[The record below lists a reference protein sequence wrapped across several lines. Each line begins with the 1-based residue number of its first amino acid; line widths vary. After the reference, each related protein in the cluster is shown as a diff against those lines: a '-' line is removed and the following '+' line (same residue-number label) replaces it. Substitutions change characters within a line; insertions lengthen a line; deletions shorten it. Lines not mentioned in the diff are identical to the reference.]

1 MNFKRFLKL
10 AVLCM
15 SVLIIFACESVDEPA
30 QESQVN
36 NEAVTTEAVTTEES
50 VDKLSVL
57 ATTPMI
63 AEYVRQVGNDNIDL
77 SILMPYSAYPHSF
90 EASPQDAIK
99 IADADIVFYVGLK
112 YESANLVE
120 LLENSVASPDALIE
134 IGPSINPIE
143 FSEEGHDDHEGH
155 GHDDHEGHGHD
166 DDKHKADDDD
176 DHDGHDHD
184 KHKDDDD
191 DHDDHD
197 DHEGHDDHD
206 GHDGHEGHDHGIY
219 DPHFWFDPIR
229 VSMAVDVIKDELV
242 KFDTA
247 NESSYESAASDY
259 IQSLEALDAS
269 VTAMIDTIPV
279 ENRKIITT
287 HEALGYLEARYGIE
301 VLTTIIPSLNSEDG
315 ITPQS
320 LKNAIDVIEKN
331 HIEVMF
337 LEAES
342 SSQYSE
348 VIEQETGISLVSGLW
363 VETLQENQSYV
374 DWMNSN
380 VTIIVNNLP
389 KEVDDDH
396 AGHDH
401 DKHKD
406 DDDHDVIATD
416 VRGAGEKGHEGEDE
430 ESGHDGDGVEDDL
443 DRCRGY
449 DDSID
454 SDTDGIPDA
463 CDSST
468 SLSLES
474 EESNILWISIFVLG
488 FILIIL
494 VITLILGIYRNEKS

>member
-15 SVLIIFACESVDEPA
+15 SVLIILACESVDEPV
-30 QESQVN
+30 QEGQVN
-36 NEAVTTEAVTTEES
+36 NEAVSTEET

-77 SILMPYSAYPHSF
+77 SILMPYSADPHSF

-120 LLENSVASPDALIE
+120 LLENSVVSADALIE
-134 IGPSINPIE
+134 IGASINPIE

-166 DDKHKADDDD
+166 DDKHKDDDDDDHDGHDHDKHKDDDDD

-229 VSMAVDVIKDELV
+229 VSMAVEVIKDELV
-242 KFDTA
+242 KFDTT
-247 NESSYESAASDY
+247 NQSSYESAASDY
-259 IQSLEALDAS
+259 VQKLEALDAS
-269 VTAMIDTIPV
+269 VTAMIDTIPA

-320 LKNAIDVIEKN
+320 IKNAIDVIEDN

-337 LEAES
+337 LEAET
-342 SSQYSE
+342 SSQYSKT
-348 VIEQETGISLVSGLW
+348 IEQETGIRLVSGLW
-363 VETLQENQSYV
+363 VETLQENQSYEE
-374 DWMNSN
+374 WLESN
-380 VTIIVNNLP
+380 VNTIVSNLP
-389 KEVDDDH
+389 LEVHEDEDED
-396 AGHDH
+396 HDH
-401 DKHKD
+401 DHDHEDDHDDD
-406 DDDHDVIATD
+406 DDDH
-416 VRGAGEKGHEGEDE
+416 KGHN
-430 ESGHDGDGVEDDL
+430 H
-443 DRCRGY
+443 
-449 DDSID
+449 
-454 SDTDGIPDA
+454 
-463 CDSST
+463 
-468 SLSLES
+468 
-474 EESNILWISIFVLG
+474 
-488 FILIIL
+488 
-494 VITLILGIYRNEKS
+494 K

>member
-77 SILMPYSAYPHSF
+77 SILMPYSADPHSF

-166 DDKHKADDDD
+166 DDKHKDDDDD

-184 KHKDDDD
+184 KHKDDD

-406 DDDHDVIATD
+406 DDDHD
-416 VRGAGEKGHEGEDE
+416 
-430 ESGHDGDGVEDDL
+430 GHDHDKHKDDDDHDGHDHDD
-443 DRCRGY
+443 
-449 DDSID
+449 DDHD
-454 SDTDGIPDA
+454 DDDH
-463 CDSST
+463 DDDDHDDDDHDDDDHD
-468 SLSLES
+468 
-474 EESNILWISIFVLG
+474 
-488 FILIIL
+488 
-494 VITLILGIYRNEKS
+494 KKDK

>member
-77 SILMPYSAYPHSF
+77 SILMPYSADPHSF

-166 DDKHKADDDD
+166 DDKHKDDDDD

-191 DHDDHD
+191 HDDHD
-197 DHEGHDDHD
+197 DHEWHDDHD

-406 DDDHDVIATD
+406 DDDHD
-416 VRGAGEKGHEGEDE
+416 GHDHEDHKHDDEQHENDHEEDE
-430 ESGHDGDGVEDDL
+430 HDDD
-443 DRCRGY
+443 DH
-449 DDSID
+449 DDD
-454 SDTDGIPDA
+454 DHDKKD
-463 CDSST
+463 
-468 SLSLES
+468 
-474 EESNILWISIFVLG
+474 
-488 FILIIL
+488 
-494 VITLILGIYRNEKS
+494 K

>member
-77 SILMPYSAYPHSF
+77 SILMPYSADPHSF

-166 DDKHKADDDD
+166 DDKHKDDDDD

-191 DHDDHD
+191 DHDGHD

-320 LKNAIDVIEKN
+320 LKNAIDVIEEN

-406 DDDHDVIATD
+406 DDDHD
-416 VRGAGEKGHEGEDE
+416 
-430 ESGHDGDGVEDDL
+430 GHDHDD
-443 DRCRGY
+443 
-449 DDSID
+449 DDHD
-454 SDTDGIPDA
+454 DDDH
-463 CDSST
+463 DDDDHDDDDHDDDDHD
-468 SLSLES
+468 
-474 EESNILWISIFVLG
+474 
-488 FILIIL
+488 
-494 VITLILGIYRNEKS
+494 KKDK

>member
-15 SVLIIFACESVDEPA
+15 SVLIILACESVDEPV
-30 QESQVN
+30 QEGQVN
-36 NEAVTTEAVTTEES
+36 NEAVSIEET

-77 SILMPYSAYPHSF
+77 SILMPYSADPHSF

-120 LLENSVASPDALIE
+120 LLMNSVESADVLIE
-134 IGPSINPIE
+134 IGPSVNPIE

-166 DDKHKADDDD
+166 DDKHKDDD

-191 DHDDHD
+191 DHDGHDHDKHKDDDDDHD

-229 VSMAVDVIKDELV
+229 VSMAVEVIKDELV
-242 KFDTA
+242 KFDTT
-247 NESSYESAASDY
+247 NQSSYESAASDY
-259 IQSLEALDAS
+259 VQKLEALDAS
-269 VTAMIDTIPV
+269 VTAMIDTIPA

-315 ITPQS
+315 ITPES
-320 LKNAIDVIEKN
+320 LRKAIDVIEDN

-363 VETLQENQSYV
+363 VETLQENQSY
-374 DWMNSN
+374 DEWLESN
-380 VTIIVNNLP
+380 INVIVSNLP
-389 KEVDDDH
+389 LEVHEDDDH
-396 AGHDH
+396 DHDH
-401 DKHKD
+401 DHDDD
-406 DDDHDVIATD
+406 DDDH
-416 VRGAGEKGHEGEDE
+416 KGHN
-430 ESGHDGDGVEDDL
+430 H
-443 DRCRGY
+443 
-449 DDSID
+449 
-454 SDTDGIPDA
+454 
-463 CDSST
+463 
-468 SLSLES
+468 
-474 EESNILWISIFVLG
+474 
-488 FILIIL
+488 
-494 VITLILGIYRNEKS
+494 K

>member
-1 MNFKRFLKL
+1 MNFKHFLKL

-36 NEAVTTEAVTTEES
+36 TEAVTTEAVTTEAVTTEES

-77 SILMPYSAYPHSF
+77 SILMPYSADPHSF

-166 DDKHKADDDD
+166 DDKHKDDDDD

-406 DDDHDVIATD
+406 DDDHD
-416 VRGAGEKGHEGEDE
+416 
-430 ESGHDGDGVEDDL
+430 GHDHDD
-443 DRCRGY
+443 
-449 DDSID
+449 DDHD
-454 SDTDGIPDA
+454 DDDH
-463 CDSST
+463 DDDDHD
-468 SLSLES
+468 
-474 EESNILWISIFVLG
+474 
-488 FILIIL
+488 
-494 VITLILGIYRNEKS
+494 KKDK

>member
-1 MNFKRFLKL
+1 
-10 AVLCM
+10 
-15 SVLIIFACESVDEPA
+15 
-30 QESQVN
+30 
-36 NEAVTTEAVTTEES
+36 
-50 VDKLSVL
+50 
-57 ATTPMI
+57 MI

-77 SILMPYSAYPHSF
+77 SILMPYSADPHSF

-166 DDKHKADDDD
+166 DDKHKDDDDD

-337 LEAES
+337 
-342 SSQYSE
+342 
-348 VIEQETGISLVSGLW
+348 
-363 VETLQENQSYV
+363 
-374 DWMNSN
+374 
-380 VTIIVNNLP
+380 
-389 KEVDDDH
+389 
-396 AGHDH
+396 
-401 DKHKD
+401 
-406 DDDHDVIATD
+406 
-416 VRGAGEKGHEGEDE
+416 
-430 ESGHDGDGVEDDL
+430 
-443 DRCRGY
+443 
-449 DDSID
+449 
-454 SDTDGIPDA
+454 
-463 CDSST
+463 
-468 SLSLES
+468 
-474 EESNILWISIFVLG
+474 
-488 FILIIL
+488 
-494 VITLILGIYRNEKS
+494 

>member
-36 NEAVTTEAVTTEES
+36 NEAVTTEES
-50 VDKLSVL
+50 VEKISVL

-77 SILMPYSAYPHSF
+77 SILMPYSADPHSF

-120 LLENSVASPDALIE
+120 LLENSVTSADALIE

-143 FSEEGHDDHEGH
+143 FSEEGHDDHKGH

-166 DDKHKADDDD
+166 DDKHKDDDD

-191 DHDDHD
+191 DDHDGHDDDKHKDDDDDHDDHEGHDDHDGHDDDKHKDDDDDHD

-229 VSMAVDVIKDELV
+229 VSMAVEVIKDELV
-242 KFDTA
+242 KFDTT
-247 NESSYESAASDY
+247 NQSSYESAASDY
-259 IQSLEALDAS
+259 VQKLEALDAS
-269 VTAMIDTIPV
+269 VTAMIDTIPA

-320 LKNAIDVIEKN
+320 LKKAIDVIEKN

-374 DWMNSN
+374 DWMNNN
-380 VTIIVNNLP
+380 VTIIVDNLP

-406 DDDHDVIATD
+406 DDDHDD
-416 VRGAGEKGHEGEDE
+416 DHD
-430 ESGHDGDGVEDDL
+430 GHDHDD
-443 DRCRGY
+443 
-449 DDSID
+449 DDHNKKD
-454 SDTDGIPDA
+454 
-463 CDSST
+463 
-468 SLSLES
+468 
-474 EESNILWISIFVLG
+474 
-488 FILIIL
+488 
-494 VITLILGIYRNEKS
+494 K

>member
-77 SILMPYSAYPHSF
+77 SILMPYSADPHSF

-166 DDKHKADDDD
+166 DDKHKDDDDD

-406 DDDHDVIATD
+406 DDDHD
-416 VRGAGEKGHEGEDE
+416 
-430 ESGHDGDGVEDDL
+430 GHDHDD
-443 DRCRGY
+443 
-449 DDSID
+449 DDHD
-454 SDTDGIPDA
+454 DDDH
-463 CDSST
+463 DDDDHDDDDHDDDDHD
-468 SLSLES
+468 
-474 EESNILWISIFVLG
+474 
-488 FILIIL
+488 
-494 VITLILGIYRNEKS
+494 KKDK

>member
-36 NEAVTTEAVTTEES
+36 NEAVITEES

-77 SILMPYSAYPHSF
+77 SILMPYSADPHSF

-155 GHDDHEGHGHD
+155 GHDD
-166 DDKHKADDDD
+166 DKHKDDDDD

-191 DHDDHD
+191 DDHDGHDHDKHKDDDDDDHD
-197 DHEGHDDHD
+197 GHEGHDDHD

-247 NESSYESAASDY
+247 NESSYESAAYDY

-396 AGHDH
+396 DGHDH
-401 DKHKD
+401 DDDHD
-406 DDDHDVIATD
+406 DDDHD
-416 VRGAGEKGHEGEDE
+416 
-430 ESGHDGDGVEDDL
+430 GHDHDD
-443 DRCRGY
+443 
-449 DDSID
+449 DDHD
-454 SDTDGIPDA
+454 DDDH
-463 CDSST
+463 D
-468 SLSLES
+468 
-474 EESNILWISIFVLG
+474 
-488 FILIIL
+488 
-494 VITLILGIYRNEKS
+494 KKDK

>member
-77 SILMPYSAYPHSF
+77 SILMPYSADPHSF

-166 DDKHKADDDD
+166 DDKHQYDDDEDVDVHD
-176 DHDGHDHD
+176 DDNNN
-184 KHKDDDD
+184 DDDD

-406 DDDHDVIATD
+406 DDDHD
-416 VRGAGEKGHEGEDE
+416 
-430 ESGHDGDGVEDDL
+430 GHDHDD
-443 DRCRGY
+443 
-449 DDSID
+449 DDHD
-454 SDTDGIPDA
+454 DDDH
-463 CDSST
+463 DDDDHDDDDHDDDDHD
-468 SLSLES
+468 
-474 EESNILWISIFVLG
+474 
-488 FILIIL
+488 
-494 VITLILGIYRNEKS
+494 KKDK

>member
-1 MNFKRFLKL
+1 MNFKHFLKL

-36 NEAVTTEAVTTEES
+36 TEAVTTEAVTTEES

-77 SILMPYSAYPHSF
+77 SILMPYSADPHSF

-166 DDKHKADDDD
+166 DDKHKDDDDDDHDGHDHDKHKDDDDD

-406 DDDHDVIATD
+406 DDDHD
-416 VRGAGEKGHEGEDE
+416 
-430 ESGHDGDGVEDDL
+430 GHDHDD
-443 DRCRGY
+443 
-449 DDSID
+449 DDHD
-454 SDTDGIPDA
+454 DDDH
-463 CDSST
+463 DDDDHDDDDHDDDDHD
-468 SLSLES
+468 
-474 EESNILWISIFVLG
+474 
-488 FILIIL
+488 
-494 VITLILGIYRNEKS
+494 KKDK

>member
-1 MNFKRFLKL
+1 MNFKHFLKL

-36 NEAVTTEAVTTEES
+36 TEAVTTEAVTTEAVTTEAVTTEES

-77 SILMPYSAYPHSF
+77 SILMPYSADPHSF

-166 DDKHKADDDD
+166 DDKHKDDDDDDHDGHDHDKHKDDDDD

-406 DDDHDVIATD
+406 DDDHD
-416 VRGAGEKGHEGEDE
+416 
-430 ESGHDGDGVEDDL
+430 GHDHDD
-443 DRCRGY
+443 
-449 DDSID
+449 DDHD
-454 SDTDGIPDA
+454 DDDH
-463 CDSST
+463 D
-468 SLSLES
+468 
-474 EESNILWISIFVLG
+474 
-488 FILIIL
+488 
-494 VITLILGIYRNEKS
+494 KKDK

>member
-36 NEAVTTEAVTTEES
+36 NEAVTTEES
-50 VDKLSVL
+50 VEKISVL

-77 SILMPYSAYPHSF
+77 SILMPYSADPHSF

-120 LLENSVASPDALIE
+120 LLENSVTSADALIE

-143 FSEEGHDDHEGH
+143 FSEEGHDDHKGH

-166 DDKHKADDDD
+166 DDKHKDDDD

-184 KHKDDDD
+184 KHKDND
-191 DHDDHD
+191 DDHD

-229 VSMAVDVIKDELV
+229 VSMAVEVIKDELV
-242 KFDTA
+242 KFDTT
-247 NESSYESAASDY
+247 NQSSYESAASDY
-259 IQSLEALDAS
+259 VQKLEALDAS
-269 VTAMIDTIPV
+269 VTAMIDTIPA

-320 LKNAIDVIEKN
+320 LKKAIDVIEKN

-374 DWMNSN
+374 DWMNNN
-380 VTIIVNNLP
+380 VTIIVDNLP

-406 DDDHDVIATD
+406 DDDHDD
-416 VRGAGEKGHEGEDE
+416 DHD
-430 ESGHDGDGVEDDL
+430 GHDHDD
-443 DRCRGY
+443 
-449 DDSID
+449 DDHNKKD
-454 SDTDGIPDA
+454 
-463 CDSST
+463 
-468 SLSLES
+468 
-474 EESNILWISIFVLG
+474 
-488 FILIIL
+488 
-494 VITLILGIYRNEKS
+494 K

>member
-77 SILMPYSAYPHSF
+77 SILMPYSADPHSF

-166 DDKHKADDDD
+166 DDKHKDDDDD

-184 KHKDDDD
+184 KHKDDD

-406 DDDHDVIATD
+406 DDDHD
-416 VRGAGEKGHEGEDE
+416 
-430 ESGHDGDGVEDDL
+430 GHDHDD
-443 DRCRGY
+443 
-449 DDSID
+449 DDHD
-454 SDTDGIPDA
+454 DDDH
-463 CDSST
+463 DDDDHDDDDHDDDDHD
-468 SLSLES
+468 
-474 EESNILWISIFVLG
+474 
-488 FILIIL
+488 
-494 VITLILGIYRNEKS
+494 KKDK

>member
-77 SILMPYSAYPHSF
+77 SILMPYSADPHSF

-166 DDKHKADDDD
+166 DDKHKDDDDDDHDGHDHDNHKDDDD

-406 DDDHDVIATD
+406 DDDHD
-416 VRGAGEKGHEGEDE
+416 
-430 ESGHDGDGVEDDL
+430 GHDHDD
-443 DRCRGY
+443 
-449 DDSID
+449 DDHD
-454 SDTDGIPDA
+454 DDDH
-463 CDSST
+463 DDDDHD
-468 SLSLES
+468 
-474 EESNILWISIFVLG
+474 
-488 FILIIL
+488 
-494 VITLILGIYRNEKS
+494 KKDK

>member
-77 SILMPYSAYPHSF
+77 SILMPYSADPHSF

-166 DDKHKADDDD
+166 DDKHKDDDDDDHDGHDHDKHKDDDDD

-406 DDDHDVIATD
+406 DDDHD
-416 VRGAGEKGHEGEDE
+416 
-430 ESGHDGDGVEDDL
+430 GHDHDDDDHDDDDHDDEDH
-443 DRCRGY
+443 
-449 DDSID
+449 DDD
-454 SDTDGIPDA
+454 DHDD
-463 CDSST
+463 DDHD
-468 SLSLES
+468 
-474 EESNILWISIFVLG
+474 
-488 FILIIL
+488 
-494 VITLILGIYRNEKS
+494 KKDK

>member
-36 NEAVTTEAVTTEES
+36 NEAVTTEES
-50 VDKLSVL
+50 VEKISVL

-77 SILMPYSAYPHSF
+77 SILMPYSADPHSF

-120 LLENSVASPDALIE
+120 LLESSVASADKLIE

-166 DDKHKADDDD
+166 DDKHKDDDD

-191 DHDDHD
+191 DHDGHDHDKHKDDDDDHD

-229 VSMAVDVIKDELV
+229 VSMAVEVIKDELV
-242 KFDTA
+242 KFDTT
-247 NESSYESAASDY
+247 NQSSYESAASDY
-259 IQSLEALDAS
+259 VQKLEALDAS
-269 VTAMIDTIPV
+269 VTAMIDTIPA

-320 LKNAIDVIEKN
+320 LKKAIDVIEDN

-337 LEAES
+337 LEAET
-342 SSQYSE
+342 SSQYSKT
-348 VIEQETGISLVSGLW
+348 IEQETGIRLVSGLW
-363 VETLQENQSYV
+363 VETLQENQSYEE
-374 DWMNSN
+374 WLESN
-380 VTIIVNNLP
+380 VNIIVSNLP
-389 KEVDDDH
+389 LEVHEDEDED
-396 AGHDH
+396 HDH
-401 DKHKD
+401 DHDHDHEDDHDDD
-406 DDDHDVIATD
+406 DDDH
-416 VRGAGEKGHEGEDE
+416 KGHN
-430 ESGHDGDGVEDDL
+430 H
-443 DRCRGY
+443 
-449 DDSID
+449 
-454 SDTDGIPDA
+454 
-463 CDSST
+463 
-468 SLSLES
+468 
-474 EESNILWISIFVLG
+474 
-488 FILIIL
+488 
-494 VITLILGIYRNEKS
+494 K

>member
-36 NEAVTTEAVTTEES
+36 NEAITTEES
-50 VDKLSVL
+50 VEKISVL

-77 SILMPYSAYPHSF
+77 SILMPYSADPHSF

-120 LLENSVASPDALIE
+120 LLENSVTSADALIE

-166 DDKHKADDDD
+166 NDKHKDDDD

-197 DHEGHDDHD
+197 DHD
-206 GHDGHEGHDHGIY
+206 GHDGHEGHDHGMY

-229 VSMAVDVIKDELV
+229 VSMAVEVIKDELV
-242 KFDTA
+242 KFDTT
-247 NESSYESAASDY
+247 NQSSYESAASDY
-259 IQSLEALDAS
+259 VQKLEALDAS
-269 VTAMIDTIPV
+269 VTAMIDTIPA

-320 LKNAIDVIEKN
+320 LKKSIDVIEDN

-337 LEAES
+337 LEAET
-342 SSQYSE
+342 SSQYSKT
-348 VIEQETGISLVSGLW
+348 IEQETGIRLVSGLW
-363 VETLQENQSYV
+363 VETLQENQSYEE
-374 DWMNSN
+374 WLESN
-380 VTIIVNNLP
+380 VNIIVSNLP
-389 KEVDDDH
+389 LEVHEDED
-396 AGHDH
+396 HDH
-401 DKHKD
+401 DHDHEDD
-406 DDDHDVIATD
+406 DDDHDD
-416 VRGAGEKGHEGEDE
+416 DDDDHKGHN
-430 ESGHDGDGVEDDL
+430 H
-443 DRCRGY
+443 
-449 DDSID
+449 
-454 SDTDGIPDA
+454 
-463 CDSST
+463 
-468 SLSLES
+468 
-474 EESNILWISIFVLG
+474 
-488 FILIIL
+488 
-494 VITLILGIYRNEKS
+494 K

>member
-77 SILMPYSAYPHSF
+77 SILMPYSADPHSF

-166 DDKHKADDDD
+166 DDKHKDDADADHDGHDQDKHKDDDED
-176 DHDGHDHD
+176 QDGHDHD

-406 DDDHDVIATD
+406 DDDHD
-416 VRGAGEKGHEGEDE
+416 
-430 ESGHDGDGVEDDL
+430 GHDHDD
-443 DRCRGY
+443 
-449 DDSID
+449 DDHD
-454 SDTDGIPDA
+454 DDDH
-463 CDSST
+463 DDDDHDDDDHDDDDHD
-468 SLSLES
+468 
-474 EESNILWISIFVLG
+474 
-488 FILIIL
+488 
-494 VITLILGIYRNEKS
+494 KKDK

>member
-77 SILMPYSAYPHSF
+77 SILMPYSADPHSF

-166 DDKHKADDDD
+166 DDKHKDDDDD

-184 KHKDDDD
+184 KHKDDDDD

-406 DDDHDVIATD
+406 DDDHD
-416 VRGAGEKGHEGEDE
+416 
-430 ESGHDGDGVEDDL
+430 GHDHDD
-443 DRCRGY
+443 
-449 DDSID
+449 DDHD
-454 SDTDGIPDA
+454 DDDH
-463 CDSST
+463 DDDDHDDDDHD
-468 SLSLES
+468 
-474 EESNILWISIFVLG
+474 
-488 FILIIL
+488 
-494 VITLILGIYRNEKS
+494 KKDK

>member
-77 SILMPYSAYPHSF
+77 SILMPYSADPHSF

-155 GHDDHEGHGHD
+155 GHDDHEGQGHD
-166 DDKHKADDDD
+166 DDKHKDDDDD

-184 KHKDDDD
+184 KHKDDD

-406 DDDHDVIATD
+406 DDDHD
-416 VRGAGEKGHEGEDE
+416 
-430 ESGHDGDGVEDDL
+430 GHDHDKHKDDDDHDGHDHDD
-443 DRCRGY
+443 
-449 DDSID
+449 DDHD
-454 SDTDGIPDA
+454 DDDH
-463 CDSST
+463 DDDDHDDDDHD
-468 SLSLES
+468 
-474 EESNILWISIFVLG
+474 
-488 FILIIL
+488 
-494 VITLILGIYRNEKS
+494 KKDK

>member
-36 NEAVTTEAVTTEES
+36 NEAVTTEES
-50 VDKLSVL
+50 VEKISVL

-77 SILMPYSAYPHSF
+77 SILMPYSADPHSF

-120 LLENSVASPDALIE
+120 LLENSVTSADALIE

-143 FSEEGHDDHEGH
+143 FSEEGHDDHKGH

-166 DDKHKADDDD
+166 DDKHKDDDD

-191 DHDDHD
+191 DDHDGHDDDKHKDDDDDHD

-229 VSMAVDVIKDELV
+229 VSMAVEVIKDELV
-242 KFDTA
+242 KFDTT
-247 NESSYESAASDY
+247 NQSSYESAASDY
-259 IQSLEALDAS
+259 VQKLEALDAS
-269 VTAMIDTIPV
+269 VTAMIDTIPA

-320 LKNAIDVIEKN
+320 LKKAIDVIEKN

-374 DWMNSN
+374 DWMNNN
-380 VTIIVNNLP
+380 VTIIVDNLP

-406 DDDHDVIATD
+406 DDDHDD
-416 VRGAGEKGHEGEDE
+416 DHD
-430 ESGHDGDGVEDDL
+430 GHDHDD
-443 DRCRGY
+443 
-449 DDSID
+449 DDHD
-454 SDTDGIPDA
+454 KKD
-463 CDSST
+463 
-468 SLSLES
+468 
-474 EESNILWISIFVLG
+474 
-488 FILIIL
+488 
-494 VITLILGIYRNEKS
+494 K

>member
-77 SILMPYSAYPHSF
+77 SILMPYSADPHSF

-166 DDKHKADDDD
+166 DDKHKDDDDD

-191 DHDDHD
+191 DDHDGHDHDKHKDDDDDHDGHDHDKHKDDDDDHDDHDHDKHKDDDVDHDDHD

-406 DDDHDVIATD
+406 DDDHD
-416 VRGAGEKGHEGEDE
+416 
-430 ESGHDGDGVEDDL
+430 GHDHDKHKDDDDHDGHDHDD
-443 DRCRGY
+443 
-449 DDSID
+449 DDHD
-454 SDTDGIPDA
+454 DDDH
-463 CDSST
+463 DDDDHD
-468 SLSLES
+468 
-474 EESNILWISIFVLG
+474 
-488 FILIIL
+488 
-494 VITLILGIYRNEKS
+494 KKDK

>member
-1 MNFKRFLKL
+1 MNFKHFLKL

-36 NEAVTTEAVTTEES
+36 NEAVTTEES
-50 VDKLSVL
+50 VEKISVL

-77 SILMPYSAYPHSF
+77 SILMPYSADPHSF

-112 YESANLVE
+112 YESANLIE
-120 LLENSVASPDALIE
+120 LLENSVASADALIE

-166 DDKHKADDDD
+166 DDKHKDDDD

-184 KHKDDDD
+184 KHKDDD

-406 DDDHDVIATD
+406 DDDHD
-416 VRGAGEKGHEGEDE
+416 
-430 ESGHDGDGVEDDL
+430 GHDHDD
-443 DRCRGY
+443 
-449 DDSID
+449 DDHD
-454 SDTDGIPDA
+454 DDDH
-463 CDSST
+463 DDDDHDDDDHDDDDHD
-468 SLSLES
+468 
-474 EESNILWISIFVLG
+474 
-488 FILIIL
+488 
-494 VITLILGIYRNEKS
+494 KKDK